1 MRVLGLPVPFTGER
15 TKALSPPAPRGGWY
29 PIVREPWQGAWQR
42 NVKVSRDSVLSH
54 HAVFACQ
61 TLIASDIA
69 KLRVR
74 LVQRDEN
81 GIWIEVENRN
91 YRVIVKPNGYQTRIQ
106 LFETWVL
113 SKLQAGNTYVLL
125 ERDPSGRVVG
135 MHVLDPNR
143 VKPLVSDSGE
153 VFYDLHIDRLA
164 GIGQQVIVPAREII
178 HDRFNCLFHPLVGLS
193 PIFASGLAAMQGLAI
208 QEDSTLFFQNGAQPG
223 GILTAPGP
231 ISDPTAERL
240 KEYWDTNF
248 SGKNAGKVAV
258 VGDGLKYE
266 AMRAKAVDSQV
277 IEQLK
282 WSAEVV
288 CGVYHVPAF
297 MVGVGT
303 EPNYNNV
310 QNLTLRYYSQCLQ
323 KLIEDIEA
331 LLDEGLGLNGDTGT
345 GRSLGTEFD
354 LDDLLRMDTASQFEV
369 AAKGKGILTLN
380 EQRRRLNAGPQ
391 DGGDT
396 IYLQQQDHSLAAI
409 AARDEQL
416 INPPAEPEPEPVQSE
431 EDARAAVLA
440 VHRAR
445 RRLNVAI
452 LREKMGLDDVAAP
465 A

>member
-1 MRVLGLPVPFTGER
+1 VRVFGLPVPFTGER
-15 TKALSPPAPRGGWY
+15 KKALSSPDNRGGWLS
-29 PIVREPWQGAWQR
+29 IVREPWAGAWQR
-42 NVKVSRDSVLSH
+42 NVSINRDSVLSH

-74 LVQRDEN
+74 LVQRDEH
-81 GIWIEVENRN
+81 GIWTEVPNRN
-91 YRVIVKPNGYQTRIQ
+91 FRVIAKPNGYQTRLQ
-106 LFETWVL
+106 FFESWVL
-113 SKLQAGNTYVLL
+113 SKLQNGNAYILK
-125 ERDPSGRVVG
+125 ERSADGKSVVG
-135 MHVLDPNR
+135 LHVLDPNR
-143 VKPLVSDSGE
+143 VKPLVSDDGS
-153 VFYDLHIDRLA
+153 VFYELHVDKLA
-164 GIGQQVIVPAREII
+164 GLEQQVIVPAREII

-223 GILTAPGP
+223 GILTAPAA
-231 ISDPTAERL
+231 ISDETAARL

-248 SGKNAGKVAV
+248 SGANAGKVAV

-297 MVGVGT
+297 MVGVGA

-331 LLDEGLGLNGDTGT
+331 LLDEGLGLNGDVSTGN
-345 GRSLGTEFD
+345 SLGTEFD
-354 LDDLLRMDTASQFEV
+354 LDDLLRMDTVTQFDV
-369 AAKGKGILTLN
+369 VQKAKGTATLN
-380 EQRRRLNAGPQ
+380 EARRRVNLGPV

-416 INPPAEPEPEPVQSE
+416 IDQAGNPPANDNMAEQ
-431 EDARAAVLA
+431 ANAALVE
-440 VHRAR
+440 
-445 RRLNVAI
+445 I
-452 LREKMGLDDVAAP
+452 FKGLRG
-465 A
+465 

>member
-1 MRVLGLPVPFTGER
+1 MKILGVPVPFTR
-15 TKALSPPAPRGGWY
+15 QKALSPVSARGGWL
-29 PIVREPWQGAWQR
+29 PIVRESFTGAWQR
-42 NVKVSRDSVLSH
+42 NVEVRKDLVLSH

-69 KLRVR
+69 KLRLR

-81 GIWIEVENRN
+81 GIWNEVPNRG
-91 YRVIVKPNGYQTRIQ
+91 YRVIAKPNNYQTRLQ
-106 LFETWVL
+106 FYESWVL
-113 SKLQAGNTYVLL
+113 SKLQSGNAYILK
-125 ERDPSGRVVG
+125 ERGQSGVVG
-135 MHVLDPNR
+135 MHVLDPSR
-143 VKPLVSDSGE
+143 VKPLVSDSGD
-153 VFYDLHIDRLA
+153 VFYELSTDALA
-164 GIGQQVIVPAREII
+164 GVTADTLVVPARDII

-208 QEDSTLFFQNGAQPG
+208 QNDSTLFFQNGAQPG

-231 ISDPTAERL
+231 IGDDTAQRL

-248 SGKNAGKVAV
+248 SGANAGKVAV

-277 IEQLK
+277 IEQLR

-297 MVGVGT
+297 MVGVGS

-323 KLIEDIEA
+323 RLIEDIEA
-331 LLDEGLGLNGDTGT
+331 LLDEGLGLNGDVGT

-354 LDDLLRMDTASQFEV
+354 LDDLLRMDTVTQFDV
-369 AAKGKGILTLN
+369 VQKAKGTATLN
-380 EQRRRLNAGPQ
+380 EARRRVNLGPV

-409 AARDEQL
+409 AARDSQ
-416 INPPAEPEPEPVQSE
+416 IVDAVNNPPTAGDPPDNDNLSDQ
-431 EDARAAVLA
+431 ANAALVE
-440 VHRAR
+440 
-445 RRLNVAI
+445 I
-452 LREKMGLDDVAAP
+452 YKGLRG
-465 A
+465 